1 MLRRIL
7 VLAAVLAV
15 PGVLVAQGVP
25 NSHASDTAKSKV
37 ASKVAQNRATKVRGT
52 ASGTDNRPVR
62 PATRAVPATPS
73 SGGSAGVPASP
84 AVPAMPAV
92 PASPSQRPSS
102 PGSQAG
108 GRRP

>member
-1 MLRRIL
+1 MLRKIL
-7 VLAAVLAV
+7 VLVAVLAV
-15 PGVLVAQGVP
+15 PGVLAAQGVP
-25 NSHASDTAKSKV
+25 NSHASDTAK
-37 ASKVAQNRATKVRGT
+37 SKVAQNRATKVRGT
-52 ASGTDNRPVR
+52 ASGTDNRPVT
-62 PATRAVPATPS
+62 PASRAVPATPS
-73 SGGSAGVPASP
+73 SGGSARVPASP